1 MSFFIFV
8 TAEGTAN
15 TAYSTQVTVTIA
27 CGASSGVQVA
37 TPATGT
43 SQTVDVSGANT
54 WFLITSVTNANF
66 PDCPLTS
73 VMFTVSSAD
82 DTPHPDL
89 LNSASPTPVTGTT
102 FQATP
107 VDINVQQT
115 ITFTLKVLS
124 AGGSVA
130 RFDYSLTLVCGPS
143 TTGLVFIKDHTFAAT
158 MAHTFDLI
166 SGTTTQDL
174 TFPVWTTSA
183 GCGITK
189 YELDTDA
196 VAPLGAPTGVTIKAG
211 CADPCNT
218 LTF

>member
-1 MSFFIFV
+1 M
-8 TAEGTAN
+8 
-15 TAYSTQVTVTIA
+15 Y
-27 CGASSGVQVA
+27 
-37 TPATGT
+37 
-43 SQTVDVSGANT
+43 
-54 WFLITSVTNANF
+54 
-66 PDCPLTS
+66 
-73 VMFTVSSAD
+73 TVSSTD
-82 DTPHPDL
+82 VTPHPDL
-89 LNSASPTPVTGTT
+89 LNSASPTPTTGTIYH
-102 FQATP
+102 AIP
-107 VDINVQQT
+107 SNIHIPQT
-115 ITFTLKVLS
+115 ITFTLKVGS
-124 AGGSVA
+124 TGGSVA
-130 RFDYSLTLVCGPS
+130 RYDFTLILVCGP
-143 TTGLVFIKDHTFAAT
+143 TATGLVLTQDPTFAAT